1 MNKNL
6 VINVWLAFLLIATI
20 NNGVCQNISWS
31 NQIGSYSRDW
41 GTGITTKNGDY
52 FILGNFAGP
61 FCYLS
66 TDTLFNEG
74 QNSIFFVKY
83 DKSGNE
89 IWSKHLGGD
98 NSSHWADQQGGI
110 ISYDSIHDF
119 ILIGGVF
126 WGTAVFG
133 SFQLVAQGSDIFIA
147 KYDLNGNC
155 IWAKNFGGPGY
166 EDCSAVTAD
175 KSGNVFICGAADE
188 EVHFDSITVQRG
200 GYIAKFDSNGNC
212 SWAKHEVNYEPYFH
226 SMLRPM
232 DIKIIGD
239 DNIIVE
245 GCLSADGILIIDTI
259 SIYHPGLYSI
269 MICCFDGSGNV
280 KWVREGLS
288 NATETNSKIGLDSSE
303 NIYYTGYFV
312 DSISFNNIRLY
323 SNKGN
328 SDMFVVKYDKNG
340 NVNWAKS
347 AGATSAEGSSV
358 VSDPKGHIYVI
369 GYFNGLASFDGF
381 NITSYSGCDMFL
393 ARYTTDGICM
403 GVTQIGN
410 AGYYMGW
417 GVSQDNMGNPYCV
430 VGFWDTISTGTQTF
444 ISHGYTDLLLFKC
457 AAITSIEEKSIP
469 QNPQLIIYANPN
481 TGKCN
486 IKIPEDFRNEKNL
499 TLKIFDNNGK
509 MIQNDTVFLDQDKV
523 SVNISAEAKGIYT
536 AVLTNGK
543 KSYTGKIIFQ

>member
-1 MNKNL
+1 
-6 VINVWLAFLLIATI
+6 
-20 NNGVCQNISWS
+20 
-31 NQIGSYSRDW
+31 
-41 GTGITTKNGDY
+41 
-52 FILGNFAGP
+52 
-61 FCYLS
+61 
-66 TDTLFNEG
+66 
-74 QNSIFFVKY
+74 
-83 DKSGNE
+83 
-89 IWSKHLGGD
+89 
-98 NSSHWADQQGGI
+98 
-110 ISYDSIHDF
+110 
-119 ILIGGVF
+119 
-126 WGTAVFG
+126 
-133 SFQLVAQGSDIFIA
+133 
-147 KYDLNGNC
+147 
-155 IWAKNFGGPGY
+155 
-166 EDCSAVTAD
+166 
-175 KSGNVFICGAADE
+175 
-188 EVHFDSITVQRG
+188 
-200 GYIAKFDSNGNC
+200 
-212 SWAKHEVNYEPYFH
+212 
-226 SMLRPM
+226 MLRPM